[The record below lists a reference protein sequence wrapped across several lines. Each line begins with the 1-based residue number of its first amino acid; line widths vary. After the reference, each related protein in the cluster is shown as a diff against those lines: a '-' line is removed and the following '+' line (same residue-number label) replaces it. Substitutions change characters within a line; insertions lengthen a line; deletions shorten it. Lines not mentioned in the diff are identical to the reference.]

1 MQSKK
6 GNYPGCF
13 ITTLLSISFIIGGM
27 AGGIIGGGVIWWAM
41 SPNQGVQTPVAYL
54 NPTPIPATATPTSIP
69 IPTPAPTATPTLVLI
84 PTPSTE
90 DIVDR
95 ILPSV
100 VTVINI
106 QAEYGYFDAQDGKR
120 IVGSG
125 IVVDDRGYIVTNAHV
140 VAAPHT
146 LTVILSSGDE
156 LPADLIIYE
165 PSQDLAMLKVEADN
179 LSNAVWGSSEQ
190 VRLGQPVMAV
200 GSALGDFPNSV
211 TMGIVS
217 GLNRTL
223 GLDEFVVYGL
233 IQTDAAINQGNSGG
247 PLVNLN
253 GEVVGINTFI
263 IREDHEQG
271 VAQGIGFAI
280 PSSSAK
286 MLTTAWINQDTNQL
300 QAADQTDTEAKL
312 PHPLPAYQPP
322 DDQ

>member
-1 MQSKK
+1 VQSKK

-41 SPNQGVQTPVAYL
+41 SPDQGAQASVAYL
-54 NPTPIPATATPTSIP
+54 TPTPVPVATLTPTATP
-69 IPTPAPTATPTLVLI
+69 AATATPTLVLI

-90 DIVDR
+90 DIIDR

-106 QAEYGYFDAQDGKR
+106 QTEYGYFDSQNDKR

-125 IVVDDRGYIVTNAHV
+125 IIVDDRGYIITNAHV
-140 VAAPHT
+140 VAASQT
-146 LTVILSSGDE
+146 LTVILSSGE
-156 LPADLIIYE
+156 ETPANLVIYE
-165 PSQDLAMLKVEADN
+165 PGQDLAMLKIEADN
-179 LSNAVWGSSEQ
+179 LISAAWGSSEQ

-217 GLNRTL
+217 GLNRAL
-223 GLDEFVVYGL
+223 ALDEFVVYGL

-253 GEVVGINTFI
+253 GEVVGVNTFI

-271 VAQGIGFAI
+271 IAQGIGFAI
-280 PSSSAK
+280 PSSSVK
-286 MLTTAWINQDTNQL
+286 MLSSAWISQDANQL
-300 QAADQTDTEAKL
+300 QTAGQSDTEAEL
-312 PHPLPAYQPP
+312 PHPLPASQPSG
-322 DDQ
+322 DQ